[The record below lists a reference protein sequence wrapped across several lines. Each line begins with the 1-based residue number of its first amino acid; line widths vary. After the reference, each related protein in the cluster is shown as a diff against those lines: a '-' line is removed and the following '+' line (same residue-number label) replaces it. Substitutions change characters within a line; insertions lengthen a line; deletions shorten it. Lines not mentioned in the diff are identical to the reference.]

1 MAINKNR
8 HDETKSTVKAAKK
21 GVQTTGHSSSNGKHD
36 KFMSPEQVQG
46 GRETTDKKEV
56 KEAKNASMLGHV
68 VQQGGSGSSKS
79 KDTTSTKSSSTSST
93 SNSKDQSAPV
103 AKAKPT
109 LKQIKKRVKPQP
121 SIEDLI
127 RRTPEYKFSVEKAK
141 LTAEH
146 ARSLGG
152 SDGASITLM
161 DMIVSEKAEE
171 MTLSDSRLKKLA
183 KQYGVDIDDV
193 TDVNKDGVINETD
206 IAVIANNKQA
216 NPREA
221 LSTSSVPPQEIE
233 QEPEMSPE
241 PEQQPEQSQPQTDIF
256 DDVAGMARSYFGK

>member
-8 HDETKSTVKAAKK
+8 HQESLSTVKAAKK
-21 GVQTTGHSSSNGKHD
+21 GTQTLGKSSSTKAD
-36 KFMSPEQVQG
+36 KFLSEEQVQG
-46 GRETTDKKEV
+46 GRETTDKNEWR
-56 KEAKNASMLGHV
+56 EARNASMKGSV
-68 VQQGGSGSSKS
+68 TNPNGGNSSKS
-79 KDTTSTKSSSTSST
+79 KETTNANSSSTSST
-93 SNSKDQSAPV
+93 SNNKEQSAPV

-127 RRTPEYKFSVEKAK
+127 RRTPEYKYSVEKAK
-141 LTAEH
+141 IKSEH

-161 DMIVSEKAEE
+161 DILVTEKAEE
-171 MTLSDSRLKKLA
+171 MTLSDSRLKKIA

-193 TDVNKDGVINETD
+193 FDTNRDGVINETD
-206 IAVIANNKQA
+206 ISIIANNQQS
-216 NPREA
+216 NPRQQLA
-221 LSTSSVPPQEIE
+221 TSSVAPQEVE
-233 QEPEMSPE
+233 QETEVTSE